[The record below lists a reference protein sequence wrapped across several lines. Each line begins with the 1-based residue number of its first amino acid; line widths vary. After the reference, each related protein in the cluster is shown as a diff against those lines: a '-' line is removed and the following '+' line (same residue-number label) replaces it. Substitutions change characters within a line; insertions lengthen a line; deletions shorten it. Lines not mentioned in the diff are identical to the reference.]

1 MKIKPLIFFAA
12 VLTAACMIT
21 AACGDGTG
29 VLVSAGEDW
38 SWESG
43 AVNIIEGSLSL
54 SEYSGR
60 ELTIQVTTDL
70 PYGSEEEEQAGRP
83 VFVTFD
89 GSRIAMK
96 KQSDT
101 TRRTPSAE
109 NPETEFSAR
118 FTLPEKQRVYRIGFL
133 FTVTDENGQELKTF
147 AAEIGGGQGG
157 TGSVFY
163 IQADIAR
170 ITIIIA
176 AAAFA
181 VWAMALIRTAYYRK
195 KKKQE
200 N

>member
-1 MKIKPLIFFAA
+1 MKIKPLIFLAA

-83 VFVTFD
+83 VRDEKAERHHAMYAFR
-89 GSRIAMK
+89 GESRNGVFRK
-96 KQSDT
+96 
-101 TRRTPSAE
+101 
-109 NPETEFSAR
+109 
-118 FTLPEKQRVYRIGFL
+118 VY
-133 FTVTDENGQELKTF
+133 
-147 AAEIGGGQGG
+147 AA
-157 TGSVFY
+157 
-163 IQADIAR
+163 
-170 ITIIIA
+170 
-176 AAAFA
+176 
-181 VWAMALIRTAYYRK
+181 
-195 KKKQE
+195 
-200 N
+200 